1 MNNQEKLEALKAYLR
16 NSGIEYWENVQH
28 VGKDMPSIPLFLP
41 KGRIA
46 VRIGDD
52 DVWYQQLRNF
62 VHPVIIRDADTFDF
76 VKEKVEN
83 TIKFF
88 RKRKFCCPLTHNQ
101 RKRARR
107 LMAFRKS
114 LVPAIMIKARRI
126 RQKGKTLNK
135 ESYVR

>member
-52 DVWYQQLRNF
+52 VVWYKQLRNF
-62 VHPVIIRDADTFDF
+62 VHPVIIREADTSDF

-88 RKRKFCCPLTHNQ
+88 RKRKFCRPLTHNQ

-126 RQKGKTLNK
+126 RKKTLNK
-135 ESYVR
+135 KSYVR

>member
-88 RKRKFCCPLTHNQ
+88 RKRKFCRSLTHNQ

-126 RQKGKTLNK
+126 KKK
-135 ESYVR
+135 EKNSK

>member
-52 DVWYQQLRNF
+52 VVWYKQLRNF
-62 VHPVIIRDADTFDF
+62 VHPVIIRDADTSDF

-88 RKRKFCCPLTHNQ
+88 RKRKFCRPLTHNQ

-126 RQKGKTLNK
+126 RKKTLNK
-135 ESYVR
+135 KSYVR